1 MTKINR
7 EEHRDHQ
14 TKEMQHHQ
22 HDQQQGRLQR
32 HDHGG
37 GRGNHSHTGHHRMMI
52 RDFRR
57 RFYISTL
64 ITVPILVLSPLIQEI
79 LGFTLSIPG
88 TSYILF
94 ALSSFVFFYGGWPF
108 LKGLVNE
115 LREKRPG
122 MMTLIGLAISVA
134 YVYSAAVVFGL
145 QGKPFFWELASLVDI
160 MLAGHWIEMRSVL
173 AASGALE
180 KLARLMPDTA
190 HRKQGDSIRD
200 IPLSEVK
207 KGDVL
212 VIKPG
217 EKIPSDG
224 RIIDGHSYVDES
236 MLTGE
241 SRPVEKDEGDRLI
254 GGSINGDGSLELQ
267 VESSGA
273 DSYLSKVIDMVRESQ
288 EAKSRTQGLADRAAF
303 WLTVI
308 AITAGIVTLFT
319 WLVVAGRD
327 LQFSIARMATV
338 MVITCPHAL
347 GLAIPLVV
355 AVSTSK
361 SAQNGLLIRNRTA
374 FENARKISVV
384 LFDKTGTLTKGSFEV
399 SDVQVY
405 SDGYDEKSIL
415 ELAAGLE
422 QNSEHPIARGILKR
436 AEQQGVKAGTAED
449 FQAIKGKGV
458 EGKINGKDV
467 AVASPG
473 YLKQQGITMPEGAH
487 PKAGVTRVFVQAD
500 GQLIGSIGLSDAI
513 RSESY
518 QAIRRLQKRGIKC
531 WMITGDNHE
540 TAKAVAEELG
550 MDGFFA
556 EVLPDQKQE
565 KVAELQNRGEY
576 VAMTGDG
583 VNDAPALAK
592 AQIGIAIGSG
602 TDVAAET
609 ADIILVNSNPQDV
622 TSLILFGQATY
633 RKMVQNLVWATGY
646 NVVAIPLAA
655 GVLYG
660 MGIMLSPA
668 VGALLMS
675 LSTVVVSI
683 NARLLH
689 VKKSDQD
696 S

>member
-1 MTKINR
+1 MSAAASKERT
-7 EEHRDHQ
+7 EHHSE
-14 TKEMQHHQ
+14 EMQHQQ
-22 HDQQQGRLQR
+22 HNAHRGRHMERGTRMSHAL
-32 HDHGG
+32 HDHAE
-37 GRGNHSHTGHHRMMI
+37 HHRMMI
-52 RDFRR
+52 QDFRR
-57 RFYISTL
+57 RFYISTAL
-64 ITVPILVLSPLIQEI
+64 TVPILVLSPLIQEI
-79 LGFTLSIPG
+79 LGLKISIPG
-88 TSYILF
+88 ANYVLF
-94 ALSSFVFFYGGWPF
+94 ALSSLVFFYGGWPF

-115 LREKRPG
+115 IGKRMPG
-122 MMTLIGLAISVA
+122 MMTLIGVAISVA
-134 YVYSAAVVFGL
+134 YVYSVGVVFGL
-145 QGKPFFWELASLVDI
+145 EGRPFFWELATLVDI

-173 AASGALE
+173 SASSALE

-190 HRKQGDSIRD
+190 HRRQGDRVEEVT
-200 IPLSEVK
+200 LSEVR

-224 RIIDGHSYVDES
+224 LIVGGRSYVDES

-241 SRPVEKDEGDRLI
+241 SKPVEKNEGDRLI
-254 GGSINGDGSLELQ
+254 GGSINGDGSLELE
-267 VESSGA
+267 VESTGE
-273 DSYLSKVIDMVRESQ
+273 DSYLSKVIKMVRESQ
-288 EAKSRTQGLADRAAF
+288 EAKSRTQGLADRAAL
-303 WLTVI
+303 WLTII
-308 AITAGIVTLFT
+308 AIAAGIATLVA

-327 LQFSIARMATV
+327 LEFAIARMATV

-355 AVSTSK
+355 AVSTAK

-374 FENARKISVV
+374 FENARRITTV

-399 SDVQVY
+399 SDVQVHAN
-405 SDGYDEKSIL
+405 GYDEKKIL
-415 ELAAGLE
+415 QLAAGLE
-422 QNSEHPIARGILKR
+422 QSSEHPIAKGILKR
-436 AEQQGVKAGTAED
+436 AEQQGVKPGRAEE

-458 EGKINGKDV
+458 EGKVDGRKV
-467 AVASPG
+467 SVVSPG
-473 YLKQQGITMPEGAH
+473 HLKQQGIEVPRGAEA
-487 PKAGVTRVFVQAD
+487 KAGVTRVFVQVNDQVVA
-500 GQLIGSIGLSDAI
+500 SIGLADTI
-513 RSESY
+513 RPESY
-518 QAIRRLQKRGIKC
+518 DAIRRLQKRGIKC
-531 WMITGDNHE
+531 WMITGDNRQ
-540 TAKAVAEELG
+540 TAEAVANELG

-556 EVLPDQKQE
+556 EVLPEQKQD
-565 KVAELQNRGEY
+565 KVAELQRLGEY

-633 RKMVQNLVWATGY
+633 RKMVQNLIWATGY

-655 GVLYG
+655 GVLYKA
-660 MGIMLSPA
+660 GILLSPA

-675 LSTVVVSI
+675 VSTVIVAI
-683 NARLLH
+683 NARLLR
-689 VKKSDQD
+689 VKKSEQE

>member
-1 MTKINR
+1 MN
-7 EEHRDHQ
+7 
-14 TKEMQHHQ
+14 
-22 HDQQQGRLQR
+22 
-32 HDHGG
+32 HDH
-37 GRGNHSHTGHHRMMI
+37 SEHHRMMI

-57 RFYISTL
+57 RFYISTAL
-64 ITVPILVLSPLIQEI
+64 TVPILALSPLIQEL
-79 LGFTLSIPG
+79 LGFSLSIPG
-88 TSYILF
+88 ARYILF
-94 ALSSFVFFYGGWPF
+94 GLASLVFFYGGWPF
-108 LKGLVNE
+108 LKGIVQE
-115 LREKRPG
+115 LGKKQPG
-122 MMTLIGLAISVA
+122 MMTLIAVAISVA
-134 YVYSAAVVFGL
+134 YLYSAAVTLGL
-145 QGKPFFWELASLVDI
+145 HGNPFFWELATLVDI
-160 MLAGHWIEMRSVL
+160 MLAGHWIEMRSIL

-180 KLARLMPDTA
+180 SLARLMPDTA
-190 HRKQGDSIRD
+190 HRKQGDGIQD
-200 IPLSEVK
+200 IPLSEVR

-224 RIIDGHSYVDES
+224 RISGGRSYVDES

-241 SRPVEKDEGDRLI
+241 SRPVEKNEGDRLI
-254 GGSINGDGSLELQ
+254 GGSINGDGSLEIE
-267 VESSGA
+267 VESSGQ
-273 DSYLSKVIDMVRESQ
+273 DSYLSKVINMVRESQ
-288 EAKSRTQGLADRAAF
+288 AAKSRTQGLADRAAF
-303 WLTVI
+303 WLTII
-308 AITAGIVTLFT
+308 AVTVGVVTLVA

-374 FENARKISVV
+374 FENARKITTV

-399 SDVQVY
+399 SEVRIHDR
-405 SDGYDEKSIL
+405 SYDEKQLL
-415 ELAAGLE
+415 ELSAALE

-436 AEQQGVKAGTAED
+436 AEQHNVKPLKASG
-449 FQAIKGKGV
+449 FRAIKGQGV
-458 EGKINGKDV
+458 EGRVNGRKV
-467 AVASPG
+467 AVVSPG
-473 YLKQQGITMPEGAH
+473 YLSEQGIGVPDSGQAE
-487 PKAGVTRVFVQAD
+487 AGVTRVFVQTD
-500 GQLIGSIGLSDAI
+500 GRVIGSIGLSDAI
-513 RSESY
+513 RPESY
-518 QAIRRLQKRGIKC
+518 EAIRRLQKRGIKC
-531 WMITGDNHE
+531 WMITGDNRE
-540 TAKAVAEELG
+540 TAEAVAGELG

-556 EVLPDQKQE
+556 EVLPDQKQD
-565 KVAELQNRGEY
+565 KVAELQERGEY

-660 MGIMLSPA
+660 VGVLLSPA

-675 LSTVVVSI
+675 LSTVVVAI
-683 NARLLH
+683 NARLLR
-689 VKKSDQD
+689 VKKGERQS
-696 S
+696 